1 MKRQRACFVGC
12 TVALLAIVSGVS
24 AQEVNPRTRAEGRGR
39 GGPPGVGQTAPFETA
54 TIPKDDAE
62 KKILDTLGEITRT
75 QGRMMN
81 VPVQDGR
88 LLRLLA
94 ESIDAKTVV
103 EIGTSNGISAIWL
116 CTALRKTGGK
126 LITHEIDGQRAALAR
141 KNFAKAGVADM
152 VTVVEGD
159 AHKTISRLQGPID
172 MVFIDA
178 EKDGY
183 LDYLKKVL
191 PLVRPGGLVTAHNIS
206 ARSAG
211 TDFVKEITTNRDLE
225 TILYMQGRGMS
236 VSLKKR

>member
-1 MKRQRACFVGC
+1 MKHQIECLVGC
-12 TVALLAIVSGVS
+12 TAVLLAIAPCVL
-24 AQEVNPRTRAEGRGR
+24 AQEAGPRARGEGRGR
-39 GGPPGVGQTAPFETA
+39 GGPSGGAQAASFETT

-62 KKILDTLGEITRT
+62 KKILDSLDEISRT

-94 ESIDAKTVV
+94 ETINAKTVV

-116 CTALRKTGGK
+116 SAALRKTGGK
-126 LITHEIDGQRAALAR
+126 LITHEIDEQRAALAR
-141 KNFAKAGVADM
+141 KNFAKAGVGDI

-159 AHKTISRLQGPID
+159 AHETISRLKGPID

-236 VSLKKR
+236 VSLKKL